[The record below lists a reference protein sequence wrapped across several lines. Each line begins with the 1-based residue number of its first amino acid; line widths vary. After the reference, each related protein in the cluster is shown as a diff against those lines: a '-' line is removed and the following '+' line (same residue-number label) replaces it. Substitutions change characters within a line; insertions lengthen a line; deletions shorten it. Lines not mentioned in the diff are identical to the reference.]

1 MSTFEQLISP
11 QRIAIGM
18 IASSKK
24 RLLEKLGELMHADV
38 PELDVNAAFSSL
50 IERER
55 LGSTGIGHGV
65 ALPHGRLRG
74 LDRAVGALGILAEDM
89 DFEAID
95 NQPVRL
101 VFALLVPEEA
111 NEEHLRLLSLLA
123 TLFSKEDVRQHL
135 LKADN
140 PEDVYHYLASQDRG

>member
-1 MSTFEQLISP
+1 MSTLQNLITP
-11 QRIAIGM
+11 QRIAVGM
-18 IASSKK
+18 AASSKK

-38 PELDVNAAFSSL
+38 PTLDINAAFSSL

-74 LDRAVGALGILAEDM
+74 LDHPVGALGILADGM

-101 VFALLVPEEA
+101 VFALLVPEDA
-111 NEEHLRLLSLLA
+111 NEEHLKLLSLLA
-123 TLFSKEDVRQHL
+123 GLFSKEDIRQHL

-140 PEDVYHYLASQDRG
+140 PQDIYHYLASQDCG